1 MLRRPVETTR
11 HSGHWL
17 RLGLDASVAND
28 PKGDIATFD
37 AFAFTVTLSDS
48 GLLIKWV
55 GQLEVTVEGGQQ

>member
-1 MLRRPVETTR
+1 MSAP
-11 HSGHWL
+11 G
-17 RLGLDASVAND
+17 

-37 AFAFTVTLSDS
+37 AFAFTETLSDS